1 MNHFGLK
8 GKVKFYFRKSCW
20 KLNCGNSSCYRAI
33 DMAVILR
40 NIRCAHQK
48 VSDKA
53 LLKKILLFVLV
64 RESADKYTK

>member
-8 GKVKFYFRKSCW
+8 GKVKFNFRKSW

-40 NIRCAHQK
+40 NIRCAPSK
-48 VSDKA
+48 G
-53 LLKKILLFVLV
+53 IG
-64 RESADKYTK
+64 